1 MDDTSRA
8 IPDDIPDAPL
18 RSEASSPAP
27 EAPPATPPAV
37 PPRAPPP
44 AQSGMETTPSA
55 DDDED
60 FPPPPNLQAPFDHPL
75 YPKIVE
81 ALKDVYDPEI
91 PVDIFELGLIYNIV
105 FDTERTLD
113 IKMTLTAPG
122 CPVAGEM
129 PGWVE
134 DAALSVEGVDKAAV
148 EIIWDPPWT
157 PDMMSEFAQMELGM
171 F

>member
-1 MDDTSRA
+1 MDDTSRT

-18 RSEASSPAP
+18 KSEASPAP
-27 EAPPATPPAV
+27 APATAPASS
-37 PPRAPPP
+37 A
-44 AQSGMETTPSA
+44 PSA
-55 DDDED
+55 PVEDED
-60 FPPPPNLQAPFDHPL
+60 FPPPPFLKAPFDHPL
-75 YPKIVE
+75 YPKLVE
-81 ALKDVYDPEI
+81 AFKEVFDPEI
-91 PVDIFELGLIYNIV
+91 PVDIFELGLIYNVV

-129 PGWVE
+129 PGWVQ
-134 DAALSVEGVDKAAV
+134 DAAVSVEGIDKAEV